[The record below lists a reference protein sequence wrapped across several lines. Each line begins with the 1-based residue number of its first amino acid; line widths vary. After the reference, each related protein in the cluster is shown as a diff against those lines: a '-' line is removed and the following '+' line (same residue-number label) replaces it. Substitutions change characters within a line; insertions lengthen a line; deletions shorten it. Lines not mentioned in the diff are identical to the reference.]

1 MTQQPVKE
9 GRHVNAGP
17 RRSTRRQP
25 WMLTLM
31 EWRVVQAVCA
41 GSPTR
46 LELAQQFGV
55 DKRTIDSHLSEIF
68 RKIGAQS
75 TACVVLAVLHNA
87 EARRVCWPELKIEE
101 AP

>member
-31 EWRVVQAVCA
+31 EWRVVQAICA

-75 TACVVLAVLHNA
+75 TAGVVLAVLHHDA
-87 EARRVCWPELKIEE
+87 ARRVCWPELRIEGDE
-101 AP
+101 